1 MIIRAE
7 EGKIIIELNEHEKEL
22 SINEDEVTLANRAL
36 NRFVNLGLDA
46 NRLVLKQNTTSYA
59 TISYRG
65 NSFDWDLIR
74 FKYTNRAKWVSV
86 SMSSNERKEY
96 EHSPIFAAQKNK
108 RQAMWKAQIES
119 IEDVDLLTDIA
130 FRYIKEIMEKF
141 PEKF

>member
-86 SMSSNERKEY
+86 SLSSNERKE
-96 EHSPIFAAQKNK
+96 
-108 RQAMWKAQIES
+108 
-119 IEDVDLLTDIA
+119 
-130 FRYIKEIMEKF
+130 
-141 PEKF
+141 

>member
-65 NSFDWDLIR
+65 NSFDHKGAQTR
-74 FKYTNRAKWVSV
+74 FGGLGARL
-86 SMSSNERKEY
+86 RG
-96 EHSPIFAAQKNK
+96 
-108 RQAMWKAQIES
+108 R
-119 IEDVDLLTDIA
+119 
-130 FRYIKEIMEKF
+130 R
-141 PEKF
+141 

>member
-36 NRFVNLGLDA
+36 NRF
-46 NRLVLKQNTTSYA
+46 LKQNTTSYA

-119 IEDVDLLTDIA
+119 IEDVDRLTDIA

>member
-74 FKYTNRAKWVSV
+74 FKYTNRAK
-86 SMSSNERKEY
+86 MNE
-96 EHSPIFAAQKNK
+96 KNMNIAPYLRLK
-108 RQAMWKAQIES
+108 RTRDRQCGRLKLNQS
-119 IEDVDLLTDIA
+119 KT
-130 FRYIKEIMEKF
+130 
-141 PEKF
+141 

>member
-7 EGKIIIELNEHEKEL
+7 EGKIVIKLDEHEKEL
-22 SINEDEVTLANRAL
+22 SINEDEVTLANRVL
-36 NRFVNLGLDA
+36 NHLVSLGVDA
-46 NRLVLKQNTTSYA
+46 DKLVVKQNTTSYA

-86 SMSSNERKEY
+86 SISSKERKEY
-96 EHSPIFAAQKNK
+96 EDNPLFAAQKNK
-108 RQAMWKAQIES
+108 RQAMWKARIES
-119 IEDVDLLTDIA
+119 IEDVDCFADIA
-130 FRYIKEIMEKF
+130 FRFIKEIMEKF